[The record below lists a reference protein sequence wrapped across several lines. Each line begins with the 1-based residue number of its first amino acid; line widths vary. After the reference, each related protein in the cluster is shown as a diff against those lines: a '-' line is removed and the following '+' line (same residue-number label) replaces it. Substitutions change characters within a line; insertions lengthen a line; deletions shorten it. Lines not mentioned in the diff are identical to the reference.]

1 MVRVEYESDGVRKA
15 CYGEIE
21 EIKLENF
28 IWMENDGKI
37 IWVDKESLISI
48 EILSV
53 KSTVFVR
60 PLIKDCNQGNKNT
73 DTGIFI

>member
-1 MVRVEYESDGVRKA
+1 
-15 CYGEIE
+15 
-21 EIKLENF
+21 
-28 IWMENDGKI
+28 MENDGKI

-60 PLIKDCNQGNKNT
+60 PLIKEPQLLYYSAYQNYVEMKQKSSELDSQIKENRDELNELKIET
-73 DTGIFI
+73 